1 MNAKHTPGPWELHGR
16 AVYTA
21 DKRKHWIENRDRRA
35 VYVAQVRARH
45 DSEIGCHVDDVE
57 DNPVCEQEAEA
68 NARLISAAPE
78 LLAALESI
86 TQDYRQLLKEH
97 LALTKEPGWNWGT
110 MPADDADRAIA
121 KAKGQS

>member
-1 MNAKHTPGPWELHGR
+1 MNAKHTPGPWAIYGR
-16 AVYTA
+16 AIYTA

-68 NARLISAAPE
+68 NARLISAAPD
-78 LLAALESI
+78 LLEALERMLETAERLKEQVDYHEGFSGEYQSFKMARAAL
-86 TQDYRQLLKEH
+86 
-97 LALTKEPGWNWGT
+97 
-110 MPADDADRAIA
+110 A